1 MVIDPI
7 GDMLNRIKNAG
18 LVGRSSII
26 VSFSD
31 VKMRIGNILVR
42 EGYVG
47 AVAKKTRKGLPVLEI
62 TLAYAGKTPKVQETL
77 RISKPSRRIYS
88 PHDKL
93 GVHHRN
99 LGVLLL
105 STPKGI
111 LTHVEARKEHVGGE
125 VLLRVW

>member
-18 LVGRSSII
+18 LSQRASVV

-31 VKMRIGNILVR
+31 MKMRVANILAR
-42 EGYVG
+42 EGYV
-47 AVAKKTRKGLPVLEI
+47 ASAAKKVRKGLPVLEV
-62 TLAYAGKTPKVQETL
+62 TLAYVGKEPKVKDTL

-88 PHDKL
+88 SHDKL
-93 GVHHRN
+93 GAYHRN
-99 LGVLLL
+99 LGLLL
-105 STPKGI
+105 ISTPKGI
-111 LTHVEARKEHVGGE
+111 LTHTEARKEHAGGE

>member
-31 VKMRIGNILVR
+31 VKMRIGNILAR
-42 EGYVG
+42 EGYV
-47 AVAKKTRKGLPVLEI
+47 ASVAKKTRKGLPVLEI
-62 TLAYAGKTPKVQETL
+62 TLAYEGKTPKVQDTL

-93 GVHHRN
+93 GAHHRN

>member
-7 GDMLNRIKNAG
+7 GDMLNRIKTAG
-18 LVGRSSII
+18 LSQRSTVI
-26 VSFSD
+26 VNYSG
-31 VKMRIGNILVR
+31 VKMAIANILAR
-42 EGYVG
+42 EGYI
-47 AVAKKTRKGLPVLEI
+47 ASAAKKVRKGLPVLEI
-62 TLAYAGKTPKVQETL
+62 TLAYAGKEPKVKDAL

-88 PHDKL
+88 SHDKL
-93 GVHHRN
+93 GVYHRN

-111 LTHVEARKEHVGGE
+111 MTQTEARKEHAGGE

>member
-7 GDMLNRIKNAG
+7 GDMLVRIKNAG
-18 LVGRSSII
+18 LSQRPSV
-26 VSFSD
+26 VVTFSD
-31 VKMRIGNILVR
+31 LKMRIANILAR
-42 EGYVG
+42 EGYLTS
-47 AVAKKTRKGLPVLEI
+47 AAKKTRKGLPVLEL
-62 TLAYAGKTPKVQETL
+62 TLAYTGNDPKVKGTL

-93 GVHHRN
+93 GFHHRN

-111 LTHVEARKEHVGGE
+111 LTQAEARKEHVGGE
-125 VLLRVW
+125 VLCRVW

>member
-18 LVGRSSII
+18 LSQRPSII

-31 VKMRIGNILVR
+31 VKMRIGNILAR
-42 EGYVG
+42 EGYV
-47 AVAKKTRKGLPVLEI
+47 ASVAKKTRKGLPVLEV
-62 TLAYAGKTPKVQETL
+62 TLAYAGKEPKVKDSL

-88 PHDKL
+88 SHDKL
-93 GVHHRN
+93 GTYHRN

-111 LTHVEARKEHVGGE
+111 MTHVEARKEHVGGE